1 MTVTRTEPCGK
12 TKYRIYLDG
21 EPAFILYKGE
31 MKKLDI
37 REGQSI
43 SRETEEQIRSEILLR
58 RAKLRAMHLLEDMD
72 RTETE
77 LRDKLRRGEYPDDVV
92 EKAIDYV
99 SSFGY
104 IDDVRYAENYIL
116 GRKDLKSRREI
127 RAVLA
132 KKGISG
138 EDIEQAFSACYS
150 EDSEAEAERS
160 ILRKRK
166 FSPESADRAQMQ
178 KMYGYLARK
187 GFRYEVIRQV
197 IQNADENA

>member
-43 SRETEEQIRSEILLR
+43 SRETEERIRSEILLR

-77 LRDKLRRGEYPDDVV
+77 LRDKLSQGEYPDDVI

-150 EDSEAEAERS
+150 EDSEAEAVRR

>member
-43 SRETEEQIRSEILLR
+43 SRETEERIRSEILFR
-58 RAKLRAMHLLEDMD
+58 RAKLRTMHLLEDMD

-77 LRDKLRRGEYPDDVV
+77 LRDKLSQGEYPDDVI

-150 EDSEAEAERS
+150 EDSEAEAVRR

>member
-77 LRDKLRRGEYPDDVV
+77 LRDKLSRGEYPDDVV

-150 EDSEAEAERS
+150 EDSEAEAVRR

-178 KMYGYLARK
+178 KMYG
-187 GFRYEVIRQV
+187 
-197 IQNADENA
+197 

>member
-150 EDSEAEAERS
+150 EDSEAEAVRR

>member
-43 SRETEEQIRSEILLR
+43 SRETEERIRSEILLR

-150 EDSEAEAERS
+150 EDSEAEAVRR